1 MTVSP
6 SIQEK
11 IAQLQNRPG
20 IYLIRD
26 RLGRVI
32 YVGKARSLARRV
44 RSYFQPARY
53 SQLDPKTRALVDS
66 AADLECHTTRSE
78 AEAVLLEG
86 KLIKHYKPRYNIL
99 FRDDKRFLLL
109 KLTCD
114 PFPRFVLTRLEKPD
128 GCRYF
133 GPFPNA
139 AALRNTLDY
148 IRRTFHLRSCPPSEP
163 GKSDYRHCHND
174 LLQHCAA
181 PCVGRV
187 TREEYARWVERACL
201 LLEGKDEEALQEM
214 ETEMRHAAAAKDFE
228 RAAALRDALYDLRT
242 TVKSSR
248 QRFRRDMPVRAGSSE
263 EIADLARAL
272 DLAHAP
278 KVIEG
283 FDISHIHGR
292 HAVGSMVQ
300 FVAGRPARANYRH
313 FIIRGDEGTSFTK
326 DAGGLISSHP
336 SLDAERLNDDVASIR
351 EIVGRRYARLL
362 REKKPLPNLILIDG
376 GKGQLH
382 AALAALDALGAR
394 PAIAGLA
401 KQDEE
406 IFLPGKPEPIRLPSN
421 APALHL
427 LQRVRDESHRFAN
440 SRHEAWRRKQ
450 IRNSILDDFP
460 GIGEKRKQALL
471 KRFGS
476 VKLLRDAPVE
486 AVMEVEGFG
495 RASAEKLL
503 RFLQKNGEAPARTQR
518 PPREN
523 DLRQRDGGA

>member
-1 MTVSP
+1 MAAAP
-6 SIQEK
+6 SIQAKLER
-11 IAQLQNRPG
+11 LSNRPG
-20 IYLIRD
+20 VYLMRD

-32 YVGKARSLARRV
+32 YVGKARALARRV

-66 AADLECHTTRSE
+66 AADIECHPARNE
-78 AEAVLLEG
+78 AEALLLEG
-86 KLIKHYKPRYNIL
+86 KLIKQYKPRYNVL

-109 KLTCD
+109 KLTRD

-148 IRRTFHLRSCPPSEP
+148 LRRAFHLRSCLSADPNER
-163 GKSDYRHCHND
+163 DYRHCHND
-174 LLQHCAA
+174 ILQHCAA

-187 TREEYARWVERACL
+187 SRDEYARWIARACL
-201 LLEGKDEEALQEM
+201 VLEGKDVDALLEM
-214 ETEMRHAAAAKDFE
+214 EEEMRKAAAAKEFE
-228 RAAALRDALYDLRT
+228 RAAALRDALHDLRT

-248 QRFRRDMPVRAGSSE
+248 ARFRRDMPVRAGSEE
-263 EIADLARAL
+263 EIADLAHAL
-272 DLAHAP
+272 DLARP
-278 KVIEG
+278 PRVIEG

-292 HAVGSMVQ
+292 HAVGAMVQ

-313 FIIRGDEGTSFTK
+313 FTIRGDEEAPG
-326 DAGGLISSHP
+326 ASSE
-336 SLDAERLNDDVASIR
+336 LGAAEALNDDVAAIR

-362 REKKPLPNLILIDG
+362 REGKPLPDLVLIDG
-376 GKGQLH
+376 GKGQLN
-382 AALAALDALGAR
+382 AAVAAMETAGIRLSV
-394 PAIAGLA
+394 AGLA
-401 KQDEE
+401 KQEEE
-406 IFLPGKPEPIRLPSN
+406 IFLLGRLNPIRLPAN

-460 GIGEKRKQALL
+460 GIGERRKQALL
-471 KRFGS
+471 RRFGS
-476 VKLLRDAPVE
+476 VKILREATVE

-495 RASAEKLL
+495 RSSAEKLL
-503 RFLQKNGEAPARTQR
+503 RFLRGDRGSSAAR
-518 PPREN
+518 
-523 DLRQRDGGA
+523 A